1 MAYSPW
7 TCKESDMTKRHTHTH
22 THSLSLFKT
31 NTSPSSV
38 NYDPS
43 IFGKESFVDMSKTT
57 CFCCMLSVKNLPVGR
72 ALLRGRTSSKGQGWS
87 VVMESLRPR
96 CGLRDSP
103 LFLPRIPGALP

>member
-31 NTSPSSV
+31 KTSPSSV

-57 CFCCMLSVKNLPVGR
+57 CFCGMLSVKNLPVGR
-72 ALLRGRTSSKGQGWS
+72 ALLRGWTSSKGQGW
-87 VVMESLRPR
+87 
-96 CGLRDSP
+96 
-103 LFLPRIPGALP
+103 